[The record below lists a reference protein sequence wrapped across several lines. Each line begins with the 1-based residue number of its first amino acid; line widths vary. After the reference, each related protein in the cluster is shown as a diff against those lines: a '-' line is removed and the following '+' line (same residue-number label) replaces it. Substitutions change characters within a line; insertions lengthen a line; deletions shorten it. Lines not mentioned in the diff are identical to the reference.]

1 MAVSRALFGSADGT
15 GSRRTRASLHLA
27 SLLHAAH
34 AASRS
39 AGPEQD
45 AVAFDWRGR
54 ACWITLDA
62 DPDGGPD
69 QATVGIL
76 DDTIY

>member
-1 MAVSRALFGSADGT
+1 MVSSRALCGYADGT
-15 GSRRTRASLHLA
+15 GSRRASASLRLA
-27 SLLHAAH
+27 SLHAAH

-54 ACWITLDA
+54 ACWIALDA
-62 DPDGGPD
+62 DPDGGPG
-69 QATVGIL
+69 QATIGVL
-76 DDTIY
+76 DETID